1 MSPELVILSCLPPN
15 ACADNVAGFV
25 SSNELKRLLKQ
36 HGADLSLKD
45 MEALAAQVLLLSGG
59 PLIAVDYA
67 EPP

>member
-1 MSPELVILSCLPPN
+1 
-15 ACADNVAGFV
+15 VAGFV

-45 MEALAAQVLLLSGG
+45 MEALATQVLLLSGG